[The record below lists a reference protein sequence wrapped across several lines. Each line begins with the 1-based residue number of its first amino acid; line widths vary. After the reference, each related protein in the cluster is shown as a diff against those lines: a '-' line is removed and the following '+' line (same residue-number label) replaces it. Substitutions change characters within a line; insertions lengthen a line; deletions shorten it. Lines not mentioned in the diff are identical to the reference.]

1 MAKTNIKYEYKVKDT
16 FDEVQKSNSRF
27 KFKNVFKHILN
38 ALKALPGDAYVEEPI
53 VEKDVDSFDANL
65 AEIQRE
71 DSAILDDVKIDAK
84 TIENARES
92 IRIKNKL
99 TSKEIEE
106 KKQKNVESADYNDS
120 IEH

>member
-1 MAKTNIKYEYKVKDT
+1 MAKTNTKYEYKVKDT
-16 FDEVQKSNSRF
+16 FGEDQKSNSGF

-65 AEIQRE
+65 AEIQRK
-71 DSAILDDVKIDAK
+71 DSAILDVKIDTK

-92 IRIKNKL
+92 IRRKNKL
-99 TSKEIEE
+99 SSKEIED
-106 KKQKNVESADYNDS
+106 KKQRDSESVDYSED